1 MDPTGP
7 KLRRGVGR
15 CLLKILPVVAIM
27 IGAVGPPMS
36 QATAASEK
44 ITATGD
50 TSIRPFKVHV
60 PDAAL
65 QDLRQRI
72 QARAAFA
79 SLHSRQSGVR

>member
-1 MDPTGP
+1 
-7 KLRRGVGR
+7 
-15 CLLKILPVVAIM
+15 
-27 IGAVGPPMS
+27 MS